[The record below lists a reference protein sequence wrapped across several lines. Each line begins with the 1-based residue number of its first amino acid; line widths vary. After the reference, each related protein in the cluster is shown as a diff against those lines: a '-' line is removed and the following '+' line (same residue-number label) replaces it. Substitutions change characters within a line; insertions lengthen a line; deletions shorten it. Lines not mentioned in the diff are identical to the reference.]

1 MMTRR
6 DYALYATAVFCWG
19 TSWIALRV
27 QAVSVEPVIAVFW
40 RFVFATI
47 LMFLWALLRKD
58 NLRFDLKTHGFFVTL
73 GMCLF
78 SWNFLGT
85 YYGSRAI
92 PSGLVAVIFSL
103 ASVSNILLG
112 AILLGQRI
120 TARLLG
126 GAIIGITG
134 VALMFSGELQ
144 KAASSDA
151 LMVGLAFC
159 IFGTFC
165 FSLGNIVSSR
175 VSAKGINVISASAWG
190 MVYGTVST
198 GIIALVLGQSFAV
211 PLTPAFIGSLVWVV
225 TSATIVAVAAY
236 FTLVQ
241 SIGPARAGY
250 ATVMFPVVALLIS
263 TFAETWVPGAG
274 QNFQW
279 SAAAL
284 LGMAMTI
291 GGNLLVLR
299 K

>member
-1 MMTRR
+1 MTRR

-19 TSWIALRV
+19 TSWIALRI
-27 QAVSVEPVIAVFW
+27 QAVSVEPVVAVFW
-40 RFVFATI
+40 RFVIATI
-47 LMFLWALLRKD
+47 LMFIWAMLRKD
-58 NLRFDLKTHGFFVTL
+58 NLRFDLKTHGFFAVL
-73 GMCLF
+73 GLCLF

-85 YYGSRAI
+85 YYGSRHI
-92 PSGLVAVIFSL
+92 PSGLVAVVFSL
-103 ASVSNILLG
+103 ASVSNIVLG
-112 AILLGQRI
+112 AIFLGQRI
-120 TARLLG
+120 TLRLLG
-126 GAIIGITG
+126 GAIIGISG
-134 VALMFSGELQ
+134 VALMFSGEIE
-144 KAASSDA
+144 KAASSVA
-151 LMVGLAFC
+151 LMTGLGFC

-175 VSAKGINVISASAWG
+175 VSAKGITVISASAWG
-190 MVYGTVST
+190 MVYGTLST
-198 GIIALVLGQSFAV
+198 GIIALVMGQDFSIPFTV
-211 PLTPAFIGSLVWVV
+211 PFIGSLLWVV

-250 ATVMFPVVALLIS
+250 ATVMFPVVALLVS

-284 LGMAMTI
+284 LGMAMAI
-291 GGNLLVLR
+291 GGNVLVLR